1 MKTPTADHFERQY
14 QTHLK
19 HLKLKGL
26 QPKTIEAYA
35 RAIRRIGDYFDHQID
50 ALTAAQLTDYFTDLV
65 ASHSWS
71 SVKLD
76 LYGLKFYY
84 AHVLRQPWVAPG
96 LIKPPRSQRLPDI
109 VTVDEARRL
118 FAATRVVSYRVF
130 YFTLYSLGLRL
141 GEGLRLQVGDIDVAR
156 RRVHIRD
163 AKGNRDRFVPLPQA
177 THQILR
183 RFWQVHRNPVLL
195 FPNRHGG
202 LKGAASATTP
212 MDRGGVQTALH
223 QVVESC
229 SLKKDHATQPAP
241 QLCHPPDRG
250 RSRPARGPEIPRPSF
265 HSHHRPLHPPD
276 RPDQASRPR
285 PDQRPDGWLFHLLGA
300 GQMIRLAQVID
311 TFEADFLAQY
321 RDRLTSDHHRA
332 LAAMKQCR
340 TEASPKMQVQCTEC
354 DHRKLVPHSCGHRH
368 CPHCQHHESQQWL
381 ERQMQKQV
389 PAEYFLLTFTLPSE
403 FRALSWAHPRV
414 VYDLLM
420 RGAWETVRRSC
431 GWCCS
436 MCCPRDSGVR
446 ATSAFCTPTA
456 SA

>member
-1 MKTPTADHFERQY
+1 MKTPTDDHFKRQY

-109 VTVDEARRL
+109 VTVDEAQRL

-141 GEGLRLQVGDIDVAR
+141 GEGLRLQVGDIDAAR

-229 SLKKDHATQPAP
+229 SLKK
-241 QLCHPPDRG
+241 
-250 RSRPARGPEIPRPSF
+250 RSRHTACATAM
-265 HSHHRPLHPPD
+265 PP
-276 RPDQASRPR
+276 
-285 PDQRPDGWLFHLLGA
+285 
-300 GQMIRLAQVID
+300 
-311 TFEADFLAQY
+311 T
-321 RDRLTSDHHRA
+321 
-332 LAAMKQCR
+332 
-340 TEASPKMQVQCTEC
+340 
-354 DHRKLVPHSCGHRH
+354 
-368 CPHCQHHESQQWL
+368 
-381 ERQMQKQV
+381 
-389 PAEYFLLTFTLPSE
+389 
-403 FRALSWAHPRV
+403 
-414 VYDLLM
+414 
-420 RGAWETVRRSC
+420 
-431 GWCCS
+431 
-436 MCCPRDSGVR
+436 
-446 ATSAFCTPTA
+446 
-456 SA
+456 

>member
-1 MKTPTADHFERQY
+1 MKTPTDDHFERQY

-141 GEGLRLQVGDIDVAR
+141 GEGLRLQVGDIDAAR

-229 SLKKDHATQPAP
+229 SLKK
-241 QLCHPPDRG
+241 
-250 RSRPARGPEIPRPSF
+250 RSRHTACVTAM
-265 HSHHRPLHPPD
+265 PP
-276 RPDQASRPR
+276 
-285 PDQRPDGWLFHLLGA
+285 
-300 GQMIRLAQVID
+300 
-311 TFEADFLAQY
+311 T
-321 RDRLTSDHHRA
+321 
-332 LAAMKQCR
+332 
-340 TEASPKMQVQCTEC
+340 
-354 DHRKLVPHSCGHRH
+354 
-368 CPHCQHHESQQWL
+368 
-381 ERQMQKQV
+381 
-389 PAEYFLLTFTLPSE
+389 
-403 FRALSWAHPRV
+403 
-414 VYDLLM
+414 
-420 RGAWETVRRSC
+420 
-431 GWCCS
+431 
-436 MCCPRDSGVR
+436 
-446 ATSAFCTPTA
+446 
-456 SA
+456 

>member
-1 MKTPTADHFERQY
+1 MKTPTDDHFERQY

-84 AHVLRQPWVAPG
+84 AHVLSQPWVAPG

-109 VTVDEARRL
+109 VTVDEAQRL

-141 GEGLRLQVGDIDVAR
+141 GEGLRLQVGDIDAAR

-229 SLKKDHATQPAP
+229 SLKK
-241 QLCHPPDRG
+241 
-250 RSRPARGPEIPRPSF
+250 RSRHTACATAM
-265 HSHHRPLHPPD
+265 PP
-276 RPDQASRPR
+276 
-285 PDQRPDGWLFHLLGA
+285 
-300 GQMIRLAQVID
+300 
-311 TFEADFLAQY
+311 T
-321 RDRLTSDHHRA
+321 
-332 LAAMKQCR
+332 
-340 TEASPKMQVQCTEC
+340 
-354 DHRKLVPHSCGHRH
+354 
-368 CPHCQHHESQQWL
+368 
-381 ERQMQKQV
+381 
-389 PAEYFLLTFTLPSE
+389 
-403 FRALSWAHPRV
+403 
-414 VYDLLM
+414 
-420 RGAWETVRRSC
+420 
-431 GWCCS
+431 
-436 MCCPRDSGVR
+436 
-446 ATSAFCTPTA
+446 
-456 SA
+456 